1 MPSVLE
7 ISTDPG
13 WACWVSEP
21 TKKIIG
27 NGVCIRKVAKL
38 WGCSY
43 VVIIV
48 RLYFNLLL
56 HIFCLEDAFEPIPDV
71 EYKGVEE
78 RMRKEWRKA

>member
-1 MPSVLE
+1 MYRIVGLYRE
-7 ISTDPG
+7 QR
-13 WACWVSEP
+13 EH
-21 TKKIIG
+21 TKKLIDKRD
-27 NGVCIRKVAKL
+27 VCAKSSKIR
-38 WGCSY
+38 GCNY

-78 RMRKEWRKA
+78 RRRKEWRKA